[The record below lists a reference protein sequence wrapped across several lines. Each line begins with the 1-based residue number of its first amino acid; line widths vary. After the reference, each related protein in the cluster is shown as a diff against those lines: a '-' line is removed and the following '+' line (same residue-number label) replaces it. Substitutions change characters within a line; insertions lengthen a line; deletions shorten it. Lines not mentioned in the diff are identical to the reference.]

1 MPRMD
6 KEKRDATLSRQTA
19 LQNELEQ
26 SSDIGSSGC
35 VKKNEEI
42 LNVLNTIEEEVT
54 EKKVKWEDENLK
66 TLLLWNHHL
75 KGSTVL
81 RSREFPECI
90 YYCT

>member
-1 MPRMD
+1 MD

-54 EKKVKWEDENLK
+54 EKKVK
-66 TLLLWNHHL
+66 
-75 KGSTVL
+75 
-81 RSREFPECI
+81 
-90 YYCT
+90 